1 MKFSN
6 RIVKIVLYILMC
18 LVFLYTIN
26 EDLFFYYDLYPVDC
40 NFSPDVEEKGDYS
53 LTPEMTLKKGIYELT
68 LVAETQG
75 NGNGYFIK
83 DRNDEILL
91 RESFIPSVR
100 REVIRFEVEKPSATV
115 RMGASYEPSSG
126 EFHVLSIAIKSN
138 HVLTRDSVLRHIV
151 STLFMV
157 ILFSLIGW
165 RLFGAAS
172 WSRRFALLADPEQE
186 KIVIYLLALSAIT
199 SYPFFYSRMYLHPN
213 DFIFHLLRVEG
224 IKVGLENGFFPVRIN
239 SAFMDGYGYG
249 DGLFYPNVFLYFPAV
264 LRLLGF
270 DHLSAYNIFSIAT
283 NLIAIFGFYYV
294 TKRISNSRFIALGGV
309 TFFSFASYRLI
320 DFIFRCSLGES
331 LSFIFTPL
339 IILGLYEI
347 FNGHPERWWIFA
359 AGFVGVA
366 WAHLLSLVLSTIA
379 TGIFFIYKIR
389 EILSNRKILTALIFS
404 VLLVF
409 GLCAFIYLP
418 MAEQALTTKSAAN
431 QLISADIRNSDPGT
445 SVTLGSYPFAPTAS
459 WGFLLDANLGLPFV
473 VLALLFLFIKKED
486 KSRNTQLA
494 IFFLV
499 AGLIAVFVS
508 TEWFPW
514 SRLAWLANRLQFA
527 WRILLIAAPLLSLAG
542 GFVFDSLFPS
552 AHRKYAL
559 IGLFAFCLVS
569 MGPLYFNA
577 HNVLLSREYPLHLET
592 YRVSGGEYIPSGAN
606 IYFIDQNKDTVLS
619 SDPNVLITSHDRKVL
634 RFSFEFERTAS
645 AGISESLRFEIPLLF
660 YTGYVVEY
668 EAPGHAAVKL
678 PAYLGEHGLVGVE
691 LPEDALSG
699 RVTAF
704 YQATRIQRIG
714 DLITLLTL
722 IGCVVFGV
730 RAWKKKKA

>member
-1 MKFSN
+1 
-6 RIVKIVLYILMC
+6 MC

-40 NFSPDVEEKGDYS
+40 KFSPDVDEKGDYF

-68 LVAETQG
+68 LVTETQG

-83 DRNDEILL
+83 NRNDEVLL

-100 REVIRFEVEKPSATV
+100 REVIRFEVEKPSETV

-126 EFHVLSIAIKSN
+126 EFHVLSAAIKSD
-138 HVLTRDSVLRHIV
+138 HVLTRDSVLRHGV

-157 ILFSLIGW
+157 ILFGLIGW

-172 WSRRFALLADPEQE
+172 WARRFALIADPDRE

-239 SAFMDGYGYG
+239 PAFMDGYGYG

-264 LRLLGF
+264 LRLFGF

-294 TKRISNSRFIALGGV
+294 TKRMSNSRFIALVGV

-347 FNGHPERWWIFA
+347 FNGHPESWWIFA

-389 EILSNRKILTALIFS
+389 EILSNRKILNALIFS

-431 QLISADIRNSDPGT
+431 QLISADVYNSDPGT
-445 SVTLGSYPFAPTAS
+445 SAILGSFPLTPTAI
-459 WGFLLDANLGLPFV
+459 WGAFMDANLGLPFI
-473 VLALLFLFIKKED
+473 VLPLLFLFVKKED

-494 IFFLV
+494 IFFLI

-514 SRLAWLANRLQFA
+514 RRLAWLANRLQFA
-527 WRILLIAAPLLSLAG
+527 WRILLVAVPLLSLAG
-542 GFVFDSLFPS
+542 GFVFDSIFPS
-552 AHRKYAL
+552 AHKKYAL
-559 IGLFAFCLVS
+559 VGLFAFSLVS
-569 MGPLYFNA
+569 MGPFFSNA
-577 HNVLLSREYPLHLET
+577 DSLFLSREYPLHLET

-619 SDPNVLITSHDRKVL
+619 NDPDVRITSHDRKVL
-634 RFSFEFERTAS
+634 RFGFEFERTAS
-645 AGISESLRFEIPLLF
+645 NEVREPIRFEIPLLY
-660 YTGYVVEY
+660 YTGYAVDY
-668 EAPGHAAVKL
+668 EAPGQEAIKL
-678 PAYLGEHGLVGVE
+678 PTYLGDHGLVGVE
-691 LPEDALSG
+691 LPADALNG
-699 RVTAF
+699 RITAS
-704 YQATRIQRIG
+704 YQTTRIQRIG
-714 DLITLLTL
+714 DLITVLTL
-722 IGCVVFGV
+722 MGCVGFGV